1 MKDNFG
7 NYIIHYIFIKCNDIN
22 FNMILP
28 IIQKIEE
35 NLVEYCKLKYSA
47 SVLEKCFERGNEKIS
62 LHFIQ
67 YLLDNHS
74 NDIIFRTAYQFGF
87 FVIKKSLNIKNIEI
101 KKNILN
107 IIARDINKLQNN
119 SKEKKLVFSLLKEF
133 SSFLK

>member
-1 MKDNFG
+1 
-7 NYIIHYIFIKCNDIN
+7 
-22 FNMILP
+22 MILP

-47 SVLEKCFERGNEKIS
+47 SVLEKCFERGIEKIS

-74 NDIIFRTAYQFGF
+74 NDIIYIAANQFGF
-87 FVIKKSLNIKNIEI
+87 FVIKKSLNIKNNEI